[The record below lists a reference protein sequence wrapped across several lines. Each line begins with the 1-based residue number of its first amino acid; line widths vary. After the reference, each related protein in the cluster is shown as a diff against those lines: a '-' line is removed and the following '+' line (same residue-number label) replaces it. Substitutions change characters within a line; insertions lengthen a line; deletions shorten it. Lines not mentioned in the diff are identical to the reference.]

1 MDMYRKA
8 RLACAEGMSQRQA
21 AQHVNISRDSVSKIL
36 AFSEPPGDL
45 RTAPV
50 KRPKLDG
57 FTEIIDVFAR
67 VRRGPRTG
75 GGSRLTVDWR
85 VSTSMTT
92 QFVLDALDQ
101 ALWQRKPLG
110 SKSLIHHSDRGC
122 QGGINRSSQHP
133 IAGGADDDG
142 TTEVGALN
150 AAQIVFAR
158 TTSSLAA

>member
-1 MDMYRKA
+1 MDMYRKV

-21 AQHVNISRDSVSKIL
+21 AQHVTISRDSVSKTL

-50 KRPKLDG
+50 KRPKLDR

-67 VRRGPRTG
+67 RIVG
-75 GGSRLTVDWR
+75 WR
-85 VSTSMTT
+85 VSTSMAT

-110 SKSLIHHSDRGC
+110 SKSLIHHSDRGS